1 MSLKDLKERIVNEIP
16 ISAIVGNYITV
27 TKKGNTALSICPF
40 HDDHK
45 PSMNVTD
52 SRGRYKCF
60 ACEAGGNAIDFVI
73 NYKNLDFIEALKEI
87 CSNHGINFD
96 DYNKQKAKPPKVLM
110 AEKILTKSS
119 QLYQRIA
126 ESGHYEEYTKFIKN
140 RGLSKD
146 IAKTYNLGYAPKDS
160 KLTTYLSSIPDE
172 KERDFALSVAKELG
186 LIRVDKNDSKSH
198 YDTFRDRI
206 IFPIW
211 DQYGQVVGYT
221 SRAVFDYQK
230 AKYMNSLESFIFKKK
245 HILYGLHL
253 AKSSIRSKDA
263 VILVEGNMDQIA
275 LFNKGFT
282 NSVGIQGIAMGDSSL
297 VKLKALTKNI
307 YLALDNDN
315 PGWNAATRINTQ
327 CLESGIT
334 AKFIDLAPHKDPDD
348 FLQAEGSIEL
358 QKRIDNAKA
367 FIDVQIER
375 AIPTKVPELL
385 DAQLQIL
392 NKVFAI
398 LSPLKD
404 ALAATERAAQAA
416 KTIGLKSE
424 ASQIISNYKDFLSGD
439 QSPAQH
445 FAPTPS
451 EEPEGL
457 ITESFHE
464 EIPYEE
470 LQYLSGEMELVD
482 SPSLSKIETTFLSE
496 IIKHP
501 ECLTSDKIGELLD
514 FVTSNEVQ
522 NYFTRLRELFYEID
536 ESEFVAIVSNFT
548 NNGTFSSELKEVIA
562 SALKNYRAISHD
574 DKAISKIIF
583 DVRKKLELTKLDIEC
598 DELSLKQKSCTTDEE
613 NNKLMSELLAKKQE
627 RAKVK
632 ALKYKTPGGK

>member
-1 MSLKDLKERIVNEIP
+1 MSLKDLKERIVTELP
-16 ISAIVGNYITV
+16 ISAVVGDYITV
-27 TKKGNTALSICPF
+27 TKKGSTALAVCPF

-87 CSNHGINFD
+87 CTNHGINFD
-96 DYNKQKAKPPKVLM
+96 DYNQQKAKPPKVLM

-126 ESGHYEEYTKFIKN
+126 ESGRFEEYQKFIKN
-140 RGLSKD
+140 RGLSAD

-160 KLTTYLSSIPDE
+160 KLTSYLSSIPDQ
-172 KERDFALSVAKELG
+172 KEREFALTTAKELG

-282 NSVGIQGIAMGDSSL
+282 NSVGIQGIAMGDSS
-297 VKLKALTKNI
+297 VVRLKALTKNI
-307 YLALDNDN
+307 YLALDNDK
-315 PGWNAATRINTQ
+315 PGWNAGQRANIQ
-327 CLESGIT
+327 FLEAGIT
-334 AKFIDLAPHKDPDD
+334 PKYVDLSPHKDPDD
-348 FLQAEGSIEL
+348 FLNEEGSVEL

-375 AIPTKVPELL
+375 VIPDKVPELL

-392 NKVFAI
+392 NEVFTI
-398 LSPLKD
+398 LSPLK
-404 ALAATERAAQAA
+404 ASLAATERAAQAA
-416 KTIGLKSE
+416 KTIGLSSE
-424 ASQIISNYKDFLSGD
+424 ATQIISNYKDFLDGA
-439 QSPAQH
+439 PAQTN
-445 FAPTPS
+445 FAPPPMD
-451 EEPEGL
+451 EPEGL

-464 EIPYEE
+464 EISFEE
-470 LQYLSGEMELVD
+470 MQYLSGELETIEA
-482 SPSLSKIETTFLSE
+482 PALSKTETTFLLE

-514 FVTSNEVQ
+514 YVSSNEVQ
-522 NYFTRLRELFYEID
+522 KYITRLKELFYEID
-536 ESEFVAIVSNFT
+536 ESEFVPIVSNFT
-548 NNGTFSSELKEVIA
+548 KNGTFSSALKEVIA
-562 SALKNYRAISHD
+562 TALKSYRAISHD
-574 DKAISKIIF
+574 DQVVSKIIF
-583 DVRKKLELTKLDIEC
+583 DIKKKLEITKLALKK
-598 DELSLKQKSCTTDEE
+598 DEIKMRKQTCTTNEE
-613 NNKLMSELLAKKQE
+613 INELMNELLIIEKE
-627 RAKVK
+627 IIKVK
-632 ALKYKTPGGK
+632 ALKHKTPGGK

>member
-1 MSLKDLKERIVNEIP
+1 MSLKDLKERIVTEIP
-16 ISAIVGNYITV
+16 ISAIVGDYITV
-27 TKKGNTALSICPF
+27 TKKGTTALSVCPF
-40 HDDHK
+40 HNDHK

-87 CSNHGINFD
+87 CTNHGINFD
-96 DYNKQKAKPPKVLM
+96 DYNQQKAKPPKVLM

-126 ESGHYEEYTKFIKN
+126 ESGRFEEYQKFIKN
-140 RGLSKD
+140 RGLSTD

-160 KLTTYLSSIPDE
+160 KLTSYLSSIPDQ
-172 KERDFALSVAKELG
+172 KERDFALTIAKELG

-263 VILVEGNMDQIA
+263 VVLVEGNMDQIA

-315 PGWNAATRINTQ
+315 AGWNAAERINKQ
-327 CLESGIT
+327 CLDVGIT
-334 AKFIDLAPHKDPDD
+334 AKFVDLAPHKDPDD
-348 FLQAEGSIEL
+348 FLNAEGSVEL
-358 QKRIDNAKA
+358 QKRIDQAKA

-375 AIPTKVPELL
+375 VIPDRVPELL
-385 DAQLQIL
+385 DAQLAIL
-392 NKVFAI
+392 NQVFSI
-398 LSPLKD
+398 LSPLK
-404 ALAATERAAQAA
+404 ASLAATERAAQAA
-416 KTIGLKSE
+416 RTIGLKSE
-424 ASQIISNYKDFLSGD
+424 ATQIISNYKEFLSGN
-439 QSPAQH
+439 QAPTN
-445 FAPTPS
+445 FAPPPMD
-451 EEPEGL
+451 EPEGL

-464 EIPYEE
+464 EISFEE
-470 LQYLSGEMELVD
+470 MQYLTGELETIEA
-482 SPSLSKIETTFLSE
+482 PALSKIETTFLSE
-496 IIKHP
+496 LIKHP

-514 FVTSNEVQ
+514 YVSSNEVQ
-522 NYFTRLRELFYEID
+522 KYITRLKELFYEID
-536 ESEFVAIVSNFT
+536 ESEFVPIVSNFT
-548 NNGTFSSELKEVIA
+548 KNGTFSSALKEVIA
-562 SALKNYRAISHD
+562 TALKNYRAISHD
-574 DKAISKIIF
+574 DKAVSKIIF
-583 DVRKKLELTKLDIEC
+583 DIRKKLEITKLTLKK
-598 DELSLKQKSCTTDEE
+598 DEVKMRKKSCTTNEE
-613 NNKLMSELLAKKQE
+613 INELMNELLIIEKE
-627 RAKVK
+627 IIKVK
-632 ALKYKTPGGK
+632 ALKHKTPGGK